1 MADIWFDVDT
11 ALAEVPV
18 NRYPLI
24 DDTDFKSIE
33 GAVAYNAAGMALNW
47 HFVTTAGAYT
57 VTAVTPTTGGNYDWT
72 DQGTSGVYT
81 IEIPASGGASI
92 NNDTEGF
99 GWFTGVA
106 TGILPWASPI
116 YGFRAAALNNSLID
130 GATIDVTISRPSGT
144 IVDDAG
150 NSTTVFKTNLTS
162 AEDNYIKDAY
172 VKFTS
177 GANINQVKKISAY
190 NGTSKVI
197 TTAAFTDEPAEND
210 TFVIINE

>member
-1 MADIWFDVDT
+1 MADIYFDVDT

-81 IEIPASGGASI
+81 IGIPASGGASI

-130 GATIDVTISRPSGT
+130 GTTIDVNVTALGGTAQSATDLKDFADTGYDPSTHLADVNVETINDITLVG
-144 IVDDAG
+144 DGDA
-150 NSTTVFKTNLTS
+150 TPM
-162 AEDNYIKDAY
+162 
-172 VKFTS
+172 
-177 GANINQVKKISAY
+177 GAA
-190 NGTSKVI
+190 
-197 TTAAFTDEPAEND
+197 
-210 TFVIINE
+210 